1 MITLKLTSI
10 EKKTA
15 SIIKAHGTPITT
27 QDLKTL
33 LSVDTRTVRDII
45 ARLRYKGVPVVSS
58 RNGANQGYSI
68 AKDETERM
76 KCVAMLSGQATT
88 MMKNINGLA
97 SADLKNWERY
107 LHD

>member
-1 MITLKLTSI
+1 MIILKLSSI

-27 QDLKTL
+27 KELKTL
-33 LSVDTRTVRDII
+33 LSVDTRTIRDII

-58 RNGANQGYSI
+58 RNGSNQGYSI

-76 KCVAMLSGQATT
+76 KCVAMLSSQAAN
-88 MMKNINGLA
+88 MMNNINGLA
-97 SADLKNWERY
+97 NADLKNWERC

>member
-1 MITLKLTSI
+1 MKLSSI

-33 LSVDTRTVRDII
+33 LGVDTRTVRDII

-58 RNGANQGYSI
+58 RNGSNQGYSI
-68 AKDETERM
+68 AKDEAERM
-76 KCVAMLSGQATT
+76 QCVAMLSGQATT

-97 SADLKNWERY
+97 SADLKNWERF